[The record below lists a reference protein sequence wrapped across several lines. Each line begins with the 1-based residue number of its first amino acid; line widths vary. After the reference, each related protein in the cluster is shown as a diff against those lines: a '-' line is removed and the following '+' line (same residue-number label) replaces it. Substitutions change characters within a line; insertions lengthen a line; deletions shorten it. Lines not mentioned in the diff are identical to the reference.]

1 MNGVE
6 HAAPTEQY
14 AMDSYFLTHGKYAP
28 SPGEKQQT
36 LTWVY
41 HIINKG
47 LKVLTPG
54 ISLFTKHLKLN
65 LLSETQWLLV
75 SLIPTNPPPTSMMR
89 GKFCVM

>member
-6 HAAPTEQY
+6 HAASTEQY
-14 AMDSYFLTHGKYAP
+14 AMDSYFLTHGKYTP
-28 SPGEKQQT
+28 GPGENQQT

-41 HIINKG
+41 HVINKG

-54 ISLFTKHLKLN
+54 ISFFTKHLKLN

-75 SLIPTNPPPTSMMR
+75 SLLPTNPPPTSMMG

>member
-6 HAAPTEQY
+6 HAASTEQHVI
-14 AMDSYFLTHGKYAP
+14 DSYFLTHGKYTP
-28 SPGEKQQT
+28 GPGEKQQT

-41 HIINKG
+41 VINKG

-54 ISLFTKHLKLN
+54 ISLFTKYLKLK

-75 SLIPTNPPPTSMMR
+75 SLLPTNPSPTSKM
-89 GKFCVM
+89 GG